1 MSVVAVLGS
10 QWGDEGKGKIVD
22 MLAERAN
29 MVVRFSGGPNAGHT
43 IANPYGEFKLHLVPS
58 GVFYPHTTCIISNG
72 VVVSPPVLL
81 TELDQIEGKG
91 VDSSRLF
98 ISTRAHLIMP
108 YHTLLDELEEKARG
122 SQALGTTKSGVGPA
136 YMDKIARLGI
146 RVGDLLDKGGFLH
159 RLRFVLEHKNAVI
172 TRVYGAPPLSLEEV
186 YDQYCQYAER
196 LIPHIRETEA
206 MTDEAI
212 EKQEAILLEGAQGAL
227 LDIDFGTYPYVT
239 SSNCIAGG
247 ACTGMGL
254 GPTRLERV
262 LGVYK
267 AYTTRVGGGP
277 MPTELEDETGERIR
291 QIAHE
296 YGATTG
302 RPRRCGWFDAVAARF
317 TASINGLTGFTLTR
331 LDILDSF
338 PTISVCTGYKVNG
351 DIIHRFPGSLK
362 VLEQCQ
368 PVYEELEGWQSP
380 TTHIRR
386 FEDLPGKAQSYVRR
400 LEGLIGCPADI
411 VSVGPGREQTIM
423 VNPPW

>member
-29 MVVRFSGGPNAGHT
+29 MVIRFSGGPNAGHT

-58 GVFYPHTTCIISNG
+58 GIFYPHTTCIISNG

-81 TELDQIEGKG
+81 DELDQIEGKG

-98 ISTRAHLIMP
+98 ISTRAHMIMP

-146 RVGDLLDKGGFLH
+146 RAGDLLDKEGFLQ
-159 RLRFVLEHKNAVI
+159 RLRFVLGHKNAVI
-172 TRVYGAPPLSLEEV
+172 TRVYEAPPLSLEEV
-186 YDQYCQYAER
+186 YDQYCYYAER
-196 LIPHIRETEA
+196 LAPHIRETEP
-206 MTDEAI
+206 MTDAAI
-212 EKQEAILLEGAQGAL
+212 GKGESILLEGAQGAL

-317 TASINGLTGFTLTR
+317 SASINGLTGFTLTR

-338 PTISVCTGYKVNG
+338 PSISICTGYKING
-351 DIIHRFPGSLK
+351 EVIHRFPGSLK

-368 PVYEELEGWQSP
+368 PVYEDMEGWQSP
-380 TTHIRR
+380 TTDIRH
-386 FEDLPGKAQSYVRR
+386 FEDLPGKAQAYVKR

-411 VSVGPGREQTIM
+411 VSVGPGREQTVL

>member
-1 MSVVAVLGS
+1 MSIIAVLGS

-29 MVVRFSGGPNAGHT
+29 LVVRFSGGPNAGHT

-58 GVFYPHTTCIISNG
+58 GIFYPHTTCIISNG

-81 TELDQIEGKG
+81 EELNKIESKG

-98 ISTRAHLIMP
+98 ISTRAHIIMP

-146 RVGDLLDKGGFLH
+146 RAGDLLDKEGFLH
-159 RLRFVLEHKNAVI
+159 RLSFVLEHKNAII
-172 TRVYGAPPLSLEEV
+172 TRVYKAPPLPLEEV
-186 YDQYCQYAER
+186 YDQYCRYAER
-196 LIPHIRETEA
+196 LAPHICETET
-206 MTDEAI
+206 MTNEAI
-212 EKQEAILLEGAQGAL
+212 EKQEPILLEGAQGAL

-254 GPTRLERV
+254 GPTNLERII
-262 LGVYK
+262 GVYK

-317 TASINGLTGFTLTR
+317 TASINGLTGFALTR

-338 PTISVCTGYKVNG
+338 SSINICIGYKVNG
-351 DIIHRFPGSLK
+351 DIIDRFPGSIK

-368 PVYEELEGWQSP
+368 PVYEELEGWQCP
-380 TTHIRR
+380 TTDTRC
-386 FEDLPGKAQSYVRR
+386 FKDLPEKAQSYVRR
-400 LEGLIGCPADI
+400 LEELIGCPTDI
-411 VSVGPGREQTIM
+411 VSVGPGRDQTIII
-423 VNPPW
+423 NPPW